1 LEELDRI
8 AGQAPGSVREFQR
21 ATRLREGF
29 DFMAVPDL
37 APGAVARFRQRYPS
51 MPYADVILR
60 FGAPSLTMMAGG
72 LVTRARER
80 NVLFREVAFE
90 DHGTGP
96 GDAQVP
102 NASGTLLFFGG
113 DAVTLHTLPQFR
125 SSFELMRAALTADAR
140 VVLMH
145 CWAFSDGGRLA
156 IELSAALRRPVL
168 GMNGLQTV
176 GDQRMQG
183 PVLRA
188 HNGRVEPAA
197 GVSPW
202 VAYFD

>member
-1 LEELDRI
+1 M
-8 AGQAPGSVREFQR
+8 PVGSVRDFQR
-21 ATRLREGF
+21 QTRRQEGW

-37 APGAVARFRQRYPS
+37 GPGAVDRFARRYPS
-51 MPYADVILR
+51 LPHPEAVLR
-60 FGAPSLTMMAGG
+60 FGAPSLRLMAGG

-80 NVLFREVAFE
+80 GVLFREIAFE

-102 NASGTLLFFGG
+102 NASGTLLFFGR
-113 DAVTLHTLPQFR
+113 DAVTLRTLPEFR
-125 SSFELMRAALTADAR
+125 ASFTLLREALTPDAR

-156 IELSAALRRPVL
+156 LELSAAIGRPVL

-176 GDQRMQG
+176 GNQRMEG
-183 PVLRA
+183 PVFRA
-188 HNGRVEPAA
+188 HAGGVDRVP

-202 VAYFD
+202 ITYFD